1 MRRREEKGY
10 HNNIVQ
16 ELMIEDTPGYRDIMR
31 MTHDD
36 FLEILML
43 VDPACI
49 VLQ

>member
-1 MRRREEKGY
+1 MRREEKGY
-10 HNNIVQ
+10 YNDIEQ
-16 ELMIEDTPGYRDIMR
+16 ERMIEDTTGYCDIMR

-49 VLQ
+49 LLQ